1 MIRRRATAVALAAG
15 LLAACQSGPS
25 ATVAGATEPGGVR
38 GASPSADVLP
48 SLGPPPS
55 PTPPD
60 SSSPVVVDATLL
72 AFLPQDVNGSA
83 VTESIDEA
91 TNAISNPDLPKI
103 ASAVDAAVAVDGGHS
118 NLVYALVVRLLP
130 GKLTDAIYRQW
141 RDSYDQGACADAGG
155 IVGRA
160 ETTIDSRTV
169 SITSCVQ
176 GIRVYHVWLNEPG
189 ILISAWAIG
198 DGKFGELLMDNL
210 RLPTATPS

>member
-1 MIRRRATAVALAAG
+1 VILRRAAAVALAAG
-15 LLAACQSGPS
+15 LLAGCQSGPS
-25 ATVAGATEPGGVR
+25 ATAARATEPGDVA
-38 GASPSADVLP
+38 GASASADVLP
-48 SLGPPPS
+48 SLGPRPS

-60 SSSPVVVDATLL
+60 GTSPVVVDATLL
-72 AFLPQDVNGSA
+72 GFLPQDVEGSA

-91 TNAISNPDLPKI
+91 TNAISNPDLPRI
-103 ASAVDAAVAVDGGHS
+103 ASGIDAAVAVDSGHS

-141 RDSYDQGACADAGG
+141 RDSYDEGACADAGG

-160 ETTIDSRTV
+160 ETTIDDRTV

-176 GIRVYHVWLNEPG
+176 GIRVYHVWLNAPG

-198 DGKFGELLMDNL
+198 DARFGELLMDNL
-210 RLPTATPS
+210 RVPS